1 MKSNCLLEA
10 VKAKIKN
17 PRDVKI
23 IVLPGK
29 VFGAH
34 LHIMW
39 RDEEKVLHA
48 FDPNFN
54 PETSK
59 FINRICYTPSFK
71 TNSIESFEAYVLDC
85 LKRKSKKMKIEYSKK
100 FGLKAYEI
108 SGVLDWATYFVDED
122 PEIANVPK
130 KEDYEYLSRVFKGKI
145 LIKVIEDRQIKT
157 VTFEE
162 LLNNPGASYKYVTPF
177 DDDYTAVFGYFKS
190 KDVMQDLN

>member
-17 PRDVKI
+17 PKDVKI
-23 IVLPGK
+23 IALPGK
-29 VFGAH
+29 IFGAH

-39 RDEEKVLHA
+39 INGEKVLHA
-48 FDPNFN
+48 FDLNFN

-59 FINRICYTPSFK
+59 LIDRIWYTPSFK
-71 TNSIESFEAYVLDC
+71 TNSVESFEAYVLDC
-85 LKRKSKKMKIEYSKK
+85 LKRKSKETKIKYSKK

-145 LIKVIEDRQIKT
+145 LIKMIEDKQIKT

-162 LLNNPGASYKYVTPF
+162 LLNNPGASYKYTTPF